1 MKKILL
7 GVALCSLLA
16 CHKESPEVI
25 LNQNY
30 YYQHD
35 LSTVYD
41 GTVVVQD
48 ANLSGQGSQQVNA
61 ESVAIFSGTVLMD
74 GLGVIGE
81 AYIPEGSTVI
91 IDGPLVIAGGAK
103 LTVDGDLQA
112 ESIAQ
117 TGDAYIS
124 SSQVVVED
132 KYQISG
138 GSTLYLEN
146 AHIQVDQF
154 VLIGDVEALLNDS
167 TITKNYY
174 SVIEGI
180 GVKFLSR
187 AGGTNVCG
195 PVLFTESTVDN
206 NTSSYNL
213 SDVTS
218 TALTQQPKLY
228 SIYGLD
234 SVNVYQFEDQF
245 SCTPLTEIP

>member
-1 MKKILL
+1 
-7 GVALCSLLA
+7 
-16 CHKESPEVI
+16 
-25 LNQNY
+25 
-30 YYQHD
+30 
-35 LSTVYD
+35 
-41 GTVVVQD
+41 
-48 ANLSGQGSQQVNA
+48 
-61 ESVAIFSGTVLMD
+61 MD

-91 IDGPLVIAGGAK
+91 IDGPLVISGGTK
-103 LTVDGDLQA
+103 LVVDGNLQT

-124 SSQVVVED
+124 SSKVIVED

-146 AHIQVDQF
+146 AHVQADQF
-154 VLIGDVEALLNDS
+154 VLIGDVQALLNDS
-167 TITKNYY
+167 TTTKNYY

-213 SDVTS
+213 SDVT
-218 TALTQQPKLY
+218 TAALAQQSELY

-234 SVNVYQFEDQF
+234 SINVYQFQDQF
-245 SCTPLTEIP
+245 SCTPLSKIP